1 MTAFKIICSFLKF
14 QEGYTREDI
23 ADRLNVSLDTIKRWA
38 REGYTTRDI
47 APKDIVSRIFSNNTT
62 LINAFVPYLK
72 ENNYPVSD
80 SLKTSEDF
88 TVEEF
93 VKFLALFLADD
104 SNDKFTYS
112 QIMHSRSKAIAQ
124 TRKINLRS
132 QKAKEGMI
140 IDFTSSRIFA
150 SCGKETT
157 VFNMKKSTEKQEVQL
172 DINFEKTRLRETIP
186 DYSGLYC
193 TFNPIIDLSDAK
205 QIRFEAKSEDKTI
218 TKIWVEIKPQGRSW
232 MHESFD
238 FEIDSEYK
246 EFCIDCKG
254 FLYPE
259 TLKCMEEITFVI
271 KPESFA
277 NEESLKGKLDISN
290 LCIN

>member
-72 ENNYPVSD
+72 ENNYPISD

-112 QIMHSRSKAIAQ
+112 QIMQSRSKAIAQ
-124 TRKINLRS
+124 TRKISLHS
-132 QKAKEGMI
+132 QKSEKGLS
-140 IDFTSSRIFA
+140 IDFNNSRIFA

-157 VFNMKKSTEKQEVQL
+157 VFNIKKSTEKQEIQL
-172 DINFEKTRLRETIP
+172 DVNFEKTRLRETIP
-186 DYSGLYC
+186 DYAGLYC
-193 TFNPIIDLSDAK
+193 TFNPILDLNDAK
-205 QIRFEAKSEDKTI
+205 QIRFKAKSEDKSI
-218 TKIWVEIKPQGRSW
+218 VKMWVEIKPQGRAW

-238 FEIDSEYK
+238 FEIGSEYK
-246 EFCIDCKG
+246 EYYIDCKD
-254 FLYPE
+254 FLYHE
-259 TLKCMEEITFVI
+259 TLSCVEEITFVI
-271 KPESFA
+271 KTDSFS
-277 NEESLKGKLDISN
+277 NEELLKGQLDIAS
-290 LCIN
+290 LCIK

>member
-1 MTAFKIICSFLKF
+1 MTAFKMIYLFFNSQDGSTR
-14 QEGYTREDI
+14 QEL
-23 ADRLNVSLDTIKRWA
+23 ADKLGIPLETFKRWLA
-38 REGYTTRDI
+38 SGYSTRNI
-47 APKDIVSRIFSNNTT
+47 PPKAIVSSIFSNNSTSMM
-62 LINAFVPYLK
+62 AFVNYLK
-72 ENNYPVSD
+72 INGCSILDDVNVPEEY
-80 SLKTSEDF
+80 

-93 VKFLALFLADD
+93 EKFLALFLADD

-124 TRKINLRS
+124 TQKISLCS
-132 QKAKEGMI
+132 QKSEKGLS
-140 IDFTSSRIFA
+140 IDFNNSRIFA

-157 VFNMKKSTEKQEVQL
+157 VFKIKKSTEKQEVQL

-186 DYSGLYC
+186 DYAGLYC